1 MVLNYTILIKCYTTL
16 AMLLADRHENINQQ
30 SGIIAMQ
37 KKKNIAEILIQNCML
52 YKNMPVADV
61 YAQYLLPSKYI

>member
-1 MVLNYTILIKCYTTL
+1 
-16 AMLLADRHENINQQ
+16 MLLADRHENINQQ